1 MSTQATI
8 PAIDPNLTMQEL
20 LQAFPGAQRAL
31 FRKYHIG
38 GCSSCGFQPTETLA
52 QVCERNERLP
62 VNEVIDH
69 ILASH
74 EADLKMQ
81 IAPEDLDAKIKSG
94 ASVLLVDVRTRE
106 EFEAVH
112 ISGSV
117 LLTQEAM
124 QEGLMKWD
132 RSGLLVLIDH
142 QGTRSMDAA
151 AYFAGHGFE
160 NAKSLRGG
168 IDAWSRDVDASLARY
183 HLE

>member
-1 MSTQATI
+1 MTTAT
-8 PAIDPNLTMQEL
+8 IDPNITMQEL

-38 GCSSCGFQPTETLA
+38 GCSSCGFKPTETLT

-62 VNEVIDH
+62 VDEVIGH
-69 ILASH
+69 IQSSH

-81 IAPEDLDAKIKSG
+81 VSPEELSSILKSG
-94 ASVLLVDVRTRE
+94 VPARLVDVRTRE
-106 EFEAVH
+106 EYEAVH
-112 ISGSV
+112 IEGSI
-117 LLTQEAM
+117 LLSQQLM

-132 RSGLLVLIDH
+132 RAGLLVLIDH

-160 NAKSLRGG
+160 NVKSLRGG
-168 IDAWSRDVDASLARY
+168 IDAWSRDVDASLPRY